1 VPQPLL
7 APGENVVIL
16 IGAYG
21 SGKTEVAVNLA
32 IRWAE
37 AGMRV
42 QLADLDLVNPYFR
55 SRERQ
60 RLMEAHGVR
69 VVVPSG
75 KLAGADLPIVLPEVA
90 GLLRPQP
97 GTVSLLDVGGDDVGA
112 RVLGS
117 FRGLLREGSYQLW
130 QVVNGSRPF
139 TSTVA
144 GCHRIRAE
152 LEAAS
157 RLRVTGLVGN
167 THLIDETAPDTV
179 LSGWRLVEQVANES
193 GLPVRALGVMGA
205 LAADPRIR
213 ALPAPL
219 LPLERRMLPPWLTAG
234 RDGHGGCSPE
244 RRPAPRP
251 TPIGVPPR
259 PRAQDSRGDSDGIH
273 PD

>member
-1 VPQPLL
+1 M
-7 APGENVVIL
+7 L

-32 IRWAE
+32 IAWAE
-37 AGMRV
+37 AGLRI

-60 RLMEAHGVR
+60 RLMEAHGIR
-69 VVVPSG
+69 VVVPPG
-75 KLAGADLPIVLPEVA
+75 KLAGADLPIVLPEIA
-90 GLLRPQP
+90 GLLRPP
-97 GTVSLLDVGGDDVGA
+97 VGTVSLLDIGGDDVGA
-112 RVLGS
+112 RVLSS
-117 FRGLLREGSYQLW
+117 FRPMLKEGAYQLW

-167 THLIDETAPDTV
+167 THLIDETTRDTV
-179 LSGWRLVEQVANES
+179 LGGWRLVEQVARES
-193 GLPVRALGVMGA
+193 GLPVRALGVMRP
-205 LAADPRIR
+205 LAADPAVQAI
-213 ALPAPL
+213 PAPL
-219 LPLERRMLPPWLTAG
+219 LALERRMLPPWLTARG
-234 RDGHGGCSPE
+234 DGHAGCSSE
-244 RRPAPRP
+244 TRPAPRP

-259 PRAQDSRGDSDGIH
+259 SRAQDSRGDIDGVH